1 MKQYKVIF
9 KSNFD
14 AARVEY
20 TLNASDIHD
29 AKNKAIE
36 LHMSNELE
44 NIREDF
50 TFHMA
55 VRTD

>member
-20 TLNASDIHD
+20 TVKASDIHA

-55 VRTD
+55 IRLA